1 MKKNTNGVLTMNKIV
16 IISLLVLLMSFSG
29 NVLAHCG
36 DAEAHAAASHEHIE
50 KDNANEGDEKKE
62 KKSYKNNINNIIK
75 IYNYLIYHH
84 FKYIKKNIK
93 KSIKKIK

>member
-1 MKKNTNGVLTMNKIV
+1 VKKNTNGVLTMNKIV

-62 KKSYKNNINNIIK
+62 KKSYKNNMTNR
-75 IYNYLIYHH
+75 Y
-84 FKYIKKNIK
+84 
-93 KSIKKIK
+93 